1 MQIET
6 DRLILRMP
14 EEKDLD
20 CWAAFMSDDATM
32 KFLGGPQPR
41 AVAWRGMATMA
52 GSWMLRGYG
61 MFSVIEKATERWIG
75 RIGPW
80 NPEGWPGFEIGWG
93 LAREAW
99 GKGYALEGA
108 TAAIDWA
115 FNVLGRSE
123 VIHCIDP
130 RNTASAALARKL
142 GSSLCGPCVLPPPFV
157 GEEVDLWRLTA
168 EDWKRRGHK

>member
-6 DRLILRMP
+6 KRLILRTP

-20 CWAAFMSDDATM
+20 GWAAFMSDEVTTQ
-32 KFLGGPQPR
+32 FLGGPQPR
-41 AVAWRGMATMA
+41 PVAWRAMATMA

-61 MFSVIEKATERWIG
+61 MFSVVEKATNRWVG

-80 NPEGWPGFEIGWG
+80 SPEGWPGFEIGWG

-108 TAAIDWA
+108 TAAINWTINA
-115 FNVLGRSE
+115 LGQSE
-123 VIHCIDP
+123 IIHCID
-130 RNTASAALARKL
+130 RKNAASAALARKL
-142 GSSLCGPCVLPPPFV
+142 GSTLRGPCTLPPPFA
-157 GEEVDLWRLTA
+157 GEEIDLWAQSA
-168 EDWKRRGHK
+168 EDWKRRIAR